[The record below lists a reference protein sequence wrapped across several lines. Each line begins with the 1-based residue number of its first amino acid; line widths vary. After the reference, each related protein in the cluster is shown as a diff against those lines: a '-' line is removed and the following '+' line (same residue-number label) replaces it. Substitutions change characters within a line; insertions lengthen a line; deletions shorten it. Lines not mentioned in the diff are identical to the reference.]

1 MISGSQKSFLTETVV
16 FSLSN
21 DGRKVWDTV
30 LFLIEIMHKNHTCQF
45 FLFFPCHVCRT
56 TTCWDPES
64 LLPWQPGLPISPPY
78 YKGAQETGLN
88 FVPQSN
94 LWVQFDTTHA
104 QIQNDLCYPE
114 SGEGSKGGGGGDR
127 GSKSSAS
134 TALHSWLPPFFPG
147 LLPLALFRLRN
158 IKDCVIS
165 PASRLFRTSTSRPFL
180 SRFPYDTRPYSP
192 VLPPLSPP
200 HKCSLRPDV
209 KGTITGSRYLRPVI
223 NQVNRSFRIESEAAR
238 LKSYLEKKK
247 NYPRYV
253 ILLEFFFNIAKQY
266 GPFEFFPFCL
276 LSL

>member
-1 MISGSQKSFLTETVV
+1 MRRLKMTYAIQSP
-16 FSLSN
+16 
-21 DGRKVWDTV
+21 GR
-30 LFLIEIMHKNHTCQF
+30 
-45 FLFFPCHVCRT
+45 
-56 TTCWDPES
+56 
-64 LLPWQPGLPISPPY
+64 
-78 YKGAQETGLN
+78 GAR
-88 FVPQSN
+88 
-94 LWVQFDTTHA
+94 
-104 QIQNDLCYPE
+104 
-114 SGEGSKGGGGGDR
+114 GGGGGGNR

-134 TALHSWLPPFFPG
+134 TALHSWLPHFFPG

-180 SRFPYDTRPYSP
+180 SRFPYNTRPYSP

>member
-1 MISGSQKSFLTETVV
+1 MISGSQKSFLTGTVV

-56 TTCWDPES
+56 TTCCDPES

-104 QIQNDLCYPE
+104 QTQNDLCYPE
-114 SGEGSKGGGGGDR
+114 SGEGSKGGGGGNR

-134 TALHSWLPPFFPG
+134 TALHSWLPHFFPG

-165 PASRLFRTSTSRPFL
+165 PASRLFKTFTSRPFIF
-180 SRFPYDTRPYSP
+180 RFPYNSRTSAPI
-192 VLPPLSPP
+192 LPCSCP
-200 HKCSLRPDV
+200 H
-209 KGTITGSRYLRPVI
+209 
-223 NQVNRSFRIESEAAR
+223 
-238 LKSYLEKKK
+238 
-247 NYPRYV
+247 
-253 ILLEFFFNIAKQY
+253 LLPTNVVCVQM
-266 GPFEFFPFCL
+266 
-276 LSL
+276 

>member
-1 MISGSQKSFLTETVV
+1 MISGSQKSFLTGTVV

-78 YKGAQETGLN
+78 YKGAQETGLIS
-88 FVPQSN
+88 VPQSN

-104 QIQNDLCYPE
+104 QTQNDLCYPE
-114 SGEGSKGGGGGDR
+114 PGRGARVGGGGGTG

-134 TALHSWLPPFFPG
+134 TALHSWLPHFFPG

-165 PASRLFRTSTSRPFL
+165 PASRLFKTFTSRPFIF
-180 SRFPYDTRPYSP
+180 RFPYNSRTSAPI
-192 VLPPLSPP
+192 LPCSCP
-200 HKCSLRPDV
+200 H
-209 KGTITGSRYLRPVI
+209 
-223 NQVNRSFRIESEAAR
+223 
-238 LKSYLEKKK
+238 
-247 NYPRYV
+247 
-253 ILLEFFFNIAKQY
+253 LLPTNVVCVQM
-266 GPFEFFPFCL
+266 
-276 LSL
+276 